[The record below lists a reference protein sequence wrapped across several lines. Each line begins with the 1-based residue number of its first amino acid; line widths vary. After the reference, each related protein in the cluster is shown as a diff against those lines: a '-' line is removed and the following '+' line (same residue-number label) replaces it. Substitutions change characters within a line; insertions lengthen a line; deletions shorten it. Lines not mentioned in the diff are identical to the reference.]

1 MAETKTE
8 RDYEK
13 GITLQ
18 NVRDLPPLE
27 ALGLIG
33 SLINASDELRRPTG
47 HEHARKLGAELLSSA
62 KLPDA
67 YEALL
72 HQFLANAC
80 AGLRR
85 TRLVWLWGS
94 EEMSSEFVHL
104 RRALA
109 HKGFRNLRA
118 DGRCRILANLG
129 NSLSSIGRVVGAIPM
144 WRSAIH
150 LIPGFGM
157 ALANLGE
164 GLIRYGNASRDPYAG
179 PLLIQEGLE
188 SLHRALEAQEFPV
201 ETHAVQHFRT
211 LLASSSV
218 QLAKFK
224 VHKHSRRDDYSYLEG
239 GKEYRGWCSGNGL
252 YLSFE
257 NDLEEGGGLAVPDNL
272 NCLPIT
278 GCHDEEPNVIRMFD
292 QLVQEY
298 VAARFLFYEARNADV
313 PSMADRSLRLHET
326 LDYALYGCS
335 VEKAKIAFRTCY
347 SLFDKIAFLI
357 NEYFSLGLS
366 DRQVSFGTVWFAKS
380 RKQKVLSKDLDTRR
394 NWPLRGLFWVSRDF
408 HEIGSDTVP
417 LDPDARLFFDLRNV
431 LEHRFLHTWLWQS
444 ASRRLP
450 KVGFVATLPLC
461 IPKAPAGRRLS
472 FKLVVSH

>member
-1 MAETKTE
+1 LT
-8 RDYEK
+8 
-13 GITLQ
+13 
-18 NVRDLPPLE
+18 
-27 ALGLIG
+27 
-33 SLINASDELRRPTG
+33 
-47 HEHARKLGAELLSSA
+47 
-62 KLPDA
+62 
-67 YEALL
+67 
-72 HQFLANAC
+72 
-80 AGLRR
+80 
-85 TRLVWLWGS
+85 
-94 EEMSSEFVHL
+94 
-104 RRALA
+104 
-109 HKGFRNLRA
+109 
-118 DGRCRILANLG
+118 
-129 NSLSSIGRVVGAIPM
+129 
-144 WRSAIH
+144 
-150 LIPGFGM
+150 
-157 ALANLGE
+157 
-164 GLIRYGNASRDPYAG
+164 
-179 PLLIQEGLE
+179 QEGVE

-201 ETHAVQHFRT
+201 ETHAVQHFRR

-239 GKEYRGWCSGNGL
+239 EKEYRGWCSGNGL

-257 NDLEEGGGLAVPDNL
+257 NDLEEGGGLAVSDNL

-326 LDYALYGCS
+326 LDYALYGYS

-380 RKQKVLSKDLDTRR
+380 GKQKVLSKDLDTRR

-408 HEIGSDTVP
+408 YEIGSDTVP

-431 LEHRFLHTWLWQS
+431 LEHRFLRLHSESPGRSTLEFQANRPIRS
-444 ASRRLP
+444 MSLYEFSTHVLRLLRRARAAIIYMVLAIRVEEVAKSRARGDAP
-450 KVGFVATLPLC
+450 TIGVAIQPLSSRYET
-461 IPKAPAGRRLS
+461 KKR
-472 FKLVVSH
+472 